1 MFSDSEIKLCV
12 VGLGYVGLPLAIE
25 FGKKF
30 PTTGYDLNSKRISE
44 LSDRSDHTNEITS
57 IEFEEAKF
65 LSFTNDINTIADSNI
80 YIITVPTPIDQNKEP
95 DLLPLI
101 SASKAISRFLNK
113 GDIVIYESTVYPGAT
128 EEICLPILEEGS
140 NLKLNIDFY
149 LGYSP
154 ERINPG
160 DREHKLPNILKVT
173 SGSNPTVASFINDLY
188 SKIIPAGTY
197 SAESIKVAEAA
208 KVIENTQR
216 T

>member
-80 YIITVPTPIDQNKEP
+80 YIILFQ
-95 DLLPLI
+95 PL
-101 SASKAISRFLNK
+101 
-113 GDIVIYESTVYPGAT
+113 
-128 EEICLPILEEGS
+128 
-140 NLKLNIDFY
+140 
-149 LGYSP
+149 
-154 ERINPG
+154 
-160 DREHKLPNILKVT
+160 
-173 SGSNPTVASFINDLY
+173 
-188 SKIIPAGTY
+188 
-197 SAESIKVAEAA
+197 
-208 KVIENTQR
+208 
-216 T
+216 